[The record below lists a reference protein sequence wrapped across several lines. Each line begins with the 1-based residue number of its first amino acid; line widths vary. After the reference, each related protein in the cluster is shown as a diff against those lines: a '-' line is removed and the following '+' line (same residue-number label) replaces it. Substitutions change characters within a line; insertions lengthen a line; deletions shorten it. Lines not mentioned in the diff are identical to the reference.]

1 MVGMF
6 TFQKI
11 SGTNQI
17 SVHLTLS
24 RTTVVMPVVFYYSIN
39 KNRYTSQTN
48 RFLFLLLISQKNVLG
63 SRCLYLFKTY

>member
-17 SVHLTLS
+17 SIHLTLS
-24 RTTVVMPVVFYYSIN
+24 RTTVVMPVVFYYSIK

-48 RFLFLLLISQKNVLG
+48 TFLFLLLISQKNVLG